1 MTDCS
6 LDSMAGEKAVA
17 LDRLTAEAPAE
28 AKRLGRILV
37 TTSNFPRWQDD
48 STTPFILHLAQ
59 DLQAL
64 GWQVDVLA
72 PHAPGVQLRETLRG
86 VRVFRFRYAWP
97 AAWQTLCYRGGAL
110 ANLRKSPSSAL
121 RLPGFL
127 LAEWLATTSR
137 LLRGRYDFVHSH
149 WLLPQ
154 GFTAALAAG
163 LTGVPHVA
171 TIHGSDVFALGG
183 RTLALFKRFA
193 LRQAAAVTA
202 NSSATMLAASE
213 IGGTLPLL
221 KKIPMGVCE
230 DTPTPEA
237 VSELRRRY
245 RRGDGPCLM
254 FAGRLVQEKGIADLI
269 RAVALACPRLPDITA
284 AILGEGPERPT
295 LERLA
300 QELGVAERIVF
311 AGWVDPERIASHLA
325 AADIFVGPSWSEG
338 QGLVVAE
345 ALRAGTAV
353 VATGVG
359 GVVDVIHHERTGLLV
374 PTNAPADIAD
384 AVERLAREPDL
395 ATRLTSAGAE
405 LVARDFTRS
414 ASAQAFSE
422 LFRSLLPTKDHG
434 A

>member
-202 NSSATMLAASE
+202 NSS
-213 IGGTLPLL
+213 
-221 KKIPMGVCE
+221 
-230 DTPTPEA
+230 
-237 VSELRRRY
+237 ELRRRY

-311 AGWVDPERIASHLA
+311 AGWVDPERIAGHLA